1 MIAACH
7 VRGVSHLSSA
17 YMSPLYSKSI
27 VLKTWES
34 RFEPILDPS
43 HWPEYNGREYIPDR
57 SKLKDKV
64 GMRKK
69 KWLRNEMD
77 QISGYGDDIYGY
89 GDFNQDSSKVQCS
102 ICHKEGHR
110 MEKHKQGPKNLPKNK
125 RKRVC
130 RNNMSL
136 VRKSL

>member
-1 MIAACH
+1 
-7 VRGVSHLSSA
+7 
-17 YMSPLYSKSI
+17 MSPLYSKGI

-43 HWPEYNGREYIPDR
+43 HWPEYNGLEYIPNR

-64 GMRKK
+64 GRRKK

-89 GDFNQDSSKVQCS
+89 GDFNQDSSKVRCS

-110 MEKHKQGPKNLPKNK
+110 MEKHKQGRKICPKTREKEC
-125 RKRVC
+125 VEITC
-130 RNNMSL
+130 HW
-136 VRKSL
+136 